1 MKPMQ
6 FEIVIKNEKIKSYR
20 TIAFI
25 LLLINISAF
34 ILMLFYDA
42 FRYQAASAIL
52 LAGIYIVM
60 RIYFTKKN
68 HQGHYLDQ
76 ILIFVLAGCWL
87 GLQNYYL
94 MAALLFIG
102 IIYYLALQKIRILFT
117 PKEVRKLNFPQR
129 VYEWNFFN
137 NVIIKD
143 NMLTLDFKNNHLFQ
157 AEIEP
162 QGNLN
167 EKEFNQF
174 ARAQL
179 NKTEKISSEIN

>member
-1 MKPMQ
+1 MQ

-52 LAGIYIVM
+52 LTTVYIIM
-60 RIYFTKKN
+60 RFYFTKKN
-68 HQGHYLDQ
+68 QHGHYLDQ
-76 ILIFVLAGCWL
+76 VLMFVLAGCWL

-94 MAALLFIG
+94 MAGLIFIG

-117 PKEVRKLNFPQR
+117 PTEVIKLNFPKK
-129 VYEWNFFN
+129 VYQWNMFN
-137 NVIIKD
+137 NVIVKD

-157 AEIEP
+157 AEIELP
-162 QGNLN
+162 KNLN

-174 ARAQL
+174 AHVQL
-179 NKTEKISSEIN
+179 IKTEVISSPIN

>member
-1 MKPMQ
+1 MQ

-34 ILMLFYDA
+34 ILMLFYDT

-52 LAGIYIVM
+52 LTGIYIVM

-68 HQGHYLDQ
+68 QQGLYLDQ

-94 MAALLFIG
+94 MAALIVIG
-102 IIYYLALQKIRILFT
+102 IIYYLALQKIQILFT
-117 PKEVRKLNFPQR
+117 PKEVTKLNFPQR
-129 VYEWNFFN
+129 AYQWNSFN

-157 AEIEP
+157 AEIELP
-162 QGNLN
+162 ENLN

-174 ARAQL
+174 AQTQL
-179 NKTEKISSEIN
+179 NKTETISSETN